1 MECLTLKL
9 ENALD
14 LADADPEQAAVVL
27 REAAGFLRKGEPLPY
42 PLALFLAEAFEKA
55 MRKAPSAVSYTHLT
69 LPTKRIV

>member
-1 MECLTLKL
+1 MMEFLTLKL

-42 PLALFLAEAFEKA
+42 PLALFLADKKMTFVCDKLLSFLICSKVA
-55 MRKAPSAVSYTHLT
+55 
-69 LPTKRIV
+69 